1 MKYVVPTTVCWL
13 AACAAAVGCA
23 GKLDNEAAFFEDH
36 VLKPDASMPAAGSR
50 APAAAGSSGTSSN
63 DGSTSNN
70 SGNVSQGNSGN
81 SPRPSYDAGTQEDAG
96 EEYDDAGPGGS
107 VQPAA
112 GSGGA
117 GKPTSANCD
126 FPGLLQMKCGNASCH
141 GGPNAGTGLD
151 LTSASLAMRVAD
163 RKGSGACANKLIVD
177 KNNPE
182 QSELY
187 LKVSGADC
195 GVRMPLGGTLSA
207 DDQACVL
214 SWMQGL

>member
-36 VLKPDASMPAAGSR
+36 VLKPDASLPVAGSK
-50 APAAAGSSGTSSN
+50 APTTAGSSSN
-63 DGSTSNN
+63 TASTSNA
-70 SGNVSQGNSGN
+70 SGNVSPSHSGN

-112 GSGGA
+112 DSGGA
-117 GKPTSANCD
+117 GKPTSPSCD
-126 FPGLLQMKCGNASCH
+126 FPGLMQMKCGNGSCH

-151 LTSASLAMRVAD
+151 LTSASLAMRVAG

-195 GVRMPLGGTLSA
+195 GVRMPLGGMLST
-207 DDQACVL
+207 DEQACVL